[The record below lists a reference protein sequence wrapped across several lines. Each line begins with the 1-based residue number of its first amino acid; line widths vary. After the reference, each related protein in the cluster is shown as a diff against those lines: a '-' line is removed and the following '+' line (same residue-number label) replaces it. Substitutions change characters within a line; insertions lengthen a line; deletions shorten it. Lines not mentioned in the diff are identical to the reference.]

1 MARQRR
7 PRLRAR
13 ASHPAVAALG
23 AMADEHLLCRDFG
36 HSWRPWAA
44 EWVPQR
50 RQYAEALVCA
60 RCRSV
65 RHRLLD
71 EFGALL
77 GNSYTY
83 AEGYLVHGL
92 GRLTGD
98 DRNDLR
104 LASLRAVMQAT
115 AGGEEE
121 APPPRLATLD
131 GRRVG

>member
-1 MARQRR
+1 MARPRR
-7 PRLRAR
+7 PRLRAV
-13 ASHPAVAALG
+13 ASHPTTAALV

-44 EWVPQR
+44 EWIPQR
-50 RQYAEALVCA
+50 RQYAEALVCS
-60 RCRSV
+60 RCTSV

-71 EFGALL
+71 EYGALL

-104 LASLRAVMQAT
+104 LASLRAVMDFTGGQEAPGPQLAPVESRRAT
-115 AGGEEE
+115 A
-121 APPPRLATLD
+121 
-131 GRRVG
+131 